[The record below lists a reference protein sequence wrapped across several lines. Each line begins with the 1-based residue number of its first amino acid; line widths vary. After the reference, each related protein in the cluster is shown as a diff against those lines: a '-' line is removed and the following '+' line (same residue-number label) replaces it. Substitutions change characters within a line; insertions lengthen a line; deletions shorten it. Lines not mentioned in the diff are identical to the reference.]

1 MAWDPAQYGRF
12 AGPRLQPG
20 LDLIAR
26 LPDAVP
32 GPVVDL
38 GCGDGDLTALL
49 AARFG
54 RAEGID
60 SDPAMLAAARQRHP
74 ALAFAPMAI
83 EDWVAAASGDHG
95 LVFSNAALHWVEG
108 HERLFPALLERLAP
122 GGTLAV
128 QMPRSMVLPSHR
140 LLAEIAAEPEWDGRA
155 GIRTDWVW
163 DPERYHD
170 LLAPLTARLEIWETE
185 YLHVLT
191 GADAVF
197 EWVKG
202 SALTAVRA
210 ALDDAAFRRFCARY
224 RESLRALYPRRAD
237 GRTLYPFRRL
247 FLLACG

>member
-26 LPDAVP
+26 LPDAVS

-38 GCGDGDLTALL
+38 GCGNGDLTALL

-74 ALAFAPMAI
+74 TLAFARMAI
-83 EDWVAAASGDHG
+83 EDWMATAPGEHG
-95 LVFSNAALHWVEG
+95 LLFSNAALHWVEG
-108 HERLFPALLERLAP
+108 HERLFPALLDRLAP
-122 GGTLAV
+122 GGMLAV
-128 QMPRSMVLPSHR
+128 QMPRSMVLPSHH

-155 GIRTDWVW
+155 GVRTDWVW
-163 DPERYHD
+163 APERYHD

-191 GADAVF
+191 GPDAVF

-210 ALDDAAFRRFCARY
+210 SLDAAAFARFAERY
-224 RESLRALYPRRAD
+224 REGLRRLYPSRPD
-237 GRTLYPFRRL
+237 GTTLFPFRRL
-247 FLLACG
+247 FLLAGR